1 MHTPKSLTGYEPR
14 VFAERVMR
22 VDSVLLGSR
31 ELSHSR
37 VWFKLDHLDLPAWER
52 KSPHPLRQVKPA
64 SVATS
69 EARIRCGRR
78 SPHPLRQVK
87 PASVAAKP
95 ASAAAGNKKKSKPAS
110 VRQVKPASVAAEARI
125 HCGRESPHPC
135 GRRSPHPCGRRSPH
149 PLRYLSDTQ
158 WITKSLCS
166 KLPNDVYI

>member
-37 VWFKLDHLDLPAWER
+37 VWFKLDHLGHCCLGEE
-52 KSPHPLRQVKPA
+52 KPA
-64 SVATS
+64 SVAAS

-87 PASVAAKP
+87 AASVAAKPAKP
-95 ASAAAGNKKKSKPAS
+95 ASAAAGNQKKIEA
-110 VRQVKPASVAAEARI
+110 RIRAAGEARIRCGRARI

-135 GRRSPHPCGRRSPH
+135 GRRSPHP
-149 PLRYLSDTQ
+149 LRPEKPASVRQ
-158 WITKSLCS
+158 EKPASVRQEKPASVAVSL
-166 KLPNDVYI
+166 